1 MAFFT
6 VSELCAITDGTFFGD
21 ERLLDQSPCTAGI
34 DTRTLPKGG
43 LYVPVRGDRFDGH
56 DFIDAALKGGALLTL
71 SEIPVQAP
79 HILVKNTVF
88 AYQEIARAYRNR
100 FSIPVVCI
108 TGSVGKTTTKEMV
121 ASVLSQQFQTHK
133 TQGNLNNQTGVP
145 TTVLSLNETHEVS
158 VMELGTNHFGEIAAI
173 ARVTQPTVCLFT
185 NIGEAHIEF
194 FGSREGILK
203 GKTEMLL
210 HKRENATV
218 IVNAD
223 DDLLCTV
230 SPAITYGLSETAD
243 VRAVDIVKHGLF
255 GVSFTAEFFGNR
267 LSVTLQ
273 ESGMHMVQNALASIA
288 VGVTLGVPL
297 DRIKEGLEQ
306 FRPQKGRSDLLKTDR
321 FTVIDGSYNANPT
334 SMQSALSVLAEA
346 DGRKVCIFGDM
357 LELGED
363 APSYHA
369 RIASLAREANV
380 SLLLCVGP
388 LARYAATC
396 DNAIAFP
403 DKEALHKALPQ
414 LLQDGDTI
422 LVKASQGMKLKE
434 TVSLL
439 LSM

>member
-6 VSELCAITDGTFFGD
+6 VSELCSVTGGTFYGD
-21 ERLLDQSPCTAGI
+21 AALLSQTPTTAGI
-34 DTRTLPKGG
+34 DTRTLPRGG

-56 DFIDAALKGGALLTL
+56 AFIDAAMNAGAMLTL
-71 SEIPVQAP
+71 SEIPCSAP
-79 HILVKNTVF
+79 HIRVADTRA

-121 ASVLSQQFQTHK
+121 ASVLSRQFVTHK

-145 TTVLSLNETHEVS
+145 TTVLQLNETHEAS

-173 ARVTQPTVCLFT
+173 ARVAQPTVCLFT

-210 HKRENATV
+210 HKRENAAV

-243 VRAVDIVKHGLF
+243 VRATQITKHGLF
-255 GVSFTAEFFGNR
+255 GTSFVAEFFGHR
-267 LSVTLQ
+267 LSVRLH
-273 ESGMHMVQNALASIA
+273 ESGLHMVQNALASIA
-288 VGVTLGVPL
+288 VGHTLGISPE
-297 DRIKEGLEQ
+297 RIREGLLHY
-306 FRPQKGRSDLLKTDR
+306 RPQKGRADIQTTER

-334 SMQSALSVLAEA
+334 SMQSALSVLSEAE
-346 DGRKVCIFGDM
+346 GRKVCIFGDM
-357 LELGED
+357 LELGDD

-369 RIASLAREANV
+369 RIGTLAKEAGV
-380 SLLLCVGP
+380 SLLLCVGD
-388 LARYAATC
+388 LARHAAIGEF
-396 DNAIAFP
+396 AISFP
-403 DKEALHKALPQ
+403 DKEALHRALPS
-414 LLQDGDTI
+414 LLRDGDTI

-434 TVSLL
+434 TVELL
-439 LSM
+439 TTM